1 MGERPPD
8 LRSGCLRYA
17 SAMRRLF
24 VTLLFLPLALFA
36 QGALGLE
43 YQMPPKE
50 IADVLD
56 APPTPLA
63 SVAPDGKTLLL
74 IQPPAM
80 LTIADLSQ
88 PELKLAGVRF
98 NPERHDQTRS
108 TYFRSLTLVPIAG
121 GAPRAVSGLPDGAR
135 MRYPTWSPD
144 GSKIAFTLSTPDG
157 VEMWVADVATAAAR
171 RVITPK
177 VNQSLLHRP
186 FEWMPDGKALLV
198 RCVPP
203 NRPPP

>member
-1 MGERPPD
+1 
-8 LRSGCLRYA
+8 
-17 SAMRRLF
+17 MRRLAF
-24 VTLLFLPLALFA
+24 ALLLFPLVLFA
-36 QGALGLE
+36 QGAQDLK
-43 YQMPPKE
+43 YRMPPKE

-56 APPTPLA
+56 APPTPFA
-63 SVAPDGKTLLL
+63 SVSPDGKTMLL

-108 TYFRSLTLVPIAG
+108 TYFTSLTLVPVAG
-121 GAPRAVSGLPDGAR
+121 GAPRAVSGLPDAPR
-135 MRYPTWSPD
+135 MRYATWSPD

-171 RVITPK
+171 RVVTPR
-177 VNQSLLHRP
+177 VNQSLP
-186 FEWMPDGKALLV
+186 
-198 RCVPP
+198 
-203 NRPPP
+203 